1 MKNNRKGRIIFH
13 IDMNAFF
20 CSVAEIKDPSLR
32 GKAFAIGRSGSLKGV
47 ISTASYEARK
57 YGIHSAMPLQT
68 AYRLLP
74 TLLVIDGDYN
84 EYEKYHNISLIRQY
98 TDLIEVASIDEVYA
112 DMTHTIDI
120 IHPLVLARLIQY
132 RLLKE
137 LGLPSSIGI
146 GPTLFYAK
154 MASDMKK
161 PLGLTVIRK
170 KEKEKILYPLSV
182 KDIFGIGKKTA
193 PKLIENNILTIGD
206 FMNEENKG
214 KIIGLIGF
222 NSYYYVINAI
232 NGNSSNEV
240 LPNRYQDSQSISTS
254 VTYDIYLTTYEKL
267 ITELRKLLRKIYK
280 RLINED
286 YLAKSLIITLRND
299 KFNTISRR
307 KTLNDYSN
315 DLKEFDYLLE
325 DLAKEYYNEE
335 EQYRLI
341 GVGFSNLIKKAELK
355 KEETLFNFTEFEKD
369 YELDKLVKDFKNK
382 YGDEKIN
389 WKKGESNDDK

>member
-68 AYRLLP
+68 AYKLLP
-74 TLLVIDGDYN
+74 SLLVIDGDYK
-84 EYEKYHNISLIRQY
+84 EYEKYHKRFVALIREY

-112 DMTHTIDI
+112 DMTHTIEI

-161 PLGLTVIRK
+161 PMGLTVIRK

-182 KDIFGIGKKTA
+182 KDIFGIGKKTS
-193 PKLIENNILTIGD
+193 PRLIEAGINTIGD
-206 FMNEENKG
+206 FMNPDNKE
-214 KIIGLIGF
+214 KIIGLVGM
-222 NSYYYVINAI
+222 NTYNYVISHV

-240 LPNRYQDSQSISTS
+240 EPNRYSDSQSISTS
-254 VTYDIYLTTYEKL
+254 TTYDVYLSTYEEV
-267 ITELRKLLRKIYK
+267 ITELRILLNKCYE
-280 RLINED
+280 RLTKEK

-307 KTLNDYSN
+307 KTLDEYSDNLNDF
-315 DLKEFDYLLE
+315 KLLLD
-325 DLAKEYYNEE
+325 DLAKIYYNEE
-335 EQYRLI
+335 ETYRLL
-341 GVGFSNLIKKAELK
+341 GVGFSNLVKKDELK
-355 KEETLFNFTEFEKD
+355 KEENLFNFTEFTKD
-369 YELDKLVKDFKNK
+369 EELDKLVKEFSDK
-382 YGDEKIN
+382 YGEDAIIWHKRKE
-389 WKKGESNDDK
+389 